1 MAQSVKI
8 ADDEMEVIREEAAV
22 QNRSI
27 AGQLT
32 HWVRIGR
39 EIERSSYFDYARV
52 RAALTAELSPDD
64 LTPEEHVV
72 WFDEL
77 DKYMTE
83 LDADPD
89 VAAAFKRL
97 GEQPGAAGTN
107 DKDELVVVGENAA

>member
-52 RAALTAELSPDD
+52 RAALAAELSPDD

-77 DKYMTE
+77 DDYMTE

-97 GEQPGAAGTN
+97 GEKPGA
-107 DKDELVVVGENAA
+107 VGCNEQGERIIVDENAA